1 MQAKANGTRREYAS
15 KQMLEAAG
23 YTVFRMA
30 GSHGLFDLI
39 GISVTDIVLV
49 QVKSRDWPSRVERE
63 AIKAFAAPW
72 PCRKI
77 IHRYRDGQRQPDVL
91 EL

>member
-1 MQAKANGTRREYAS
+1 
-15 KQMLEAAG
+15 
-23 YTVFRMA
+23 MA

-63 AIKAFAAPW
+63 AITAFRAPW
-72 PCRKI
+72 PCRKL
-77 IHRYRDGQRQPDVL
+77 IHWYRDGQRQPDVL
-91 EL
+91 ELLVIS

>member
-1 MQAKANGTRREYAS
+1 MHAKAKGTRREYAS
-15 KQMLEAAG
+15 KQPLEAAG

-39 GISVTDIVLV
+39 GISAADIVLV
-49 QVKSRDWPSRVERE
+49 QVKSRDWPSRAERD
-63 AIKAFAAPW
+63 AIMAFSAPW
-72 PCRKI
+72 PCRKL